1 MVEND
6 WKAGEVEDYKQRS
19 RRLFPVFSLV
29 MDVQTGVY
37 DLSRYVTPP
46 PEPVMKH
53 RLQWHGAPSPWKAS
67 NGDRPVVAASNPCRC
82 CSIGRSVIKTIRTE
96 YSTIDA
102 LQESRDCSDDAM
114 GRGRGEV
121 APDVVSAWS
130 SRGQRGP
137 SLSVSHNSAVRSI
150 HGTDGLSPP
159 DSAGM
164 RMLLAVARE
173 VR

>member
-19 RRLFPVFSLV
+19 RRLFPVFSLL

-82 CSIGRSVIKTIRTE
+82 CSIGRSVIKTIRTV

-121 APDVVSAWS
+121 APDVVSALS
-130 SRGQRGP
+130 QEVNADR
-137 SLSVSHNSAVRSI
+137 LSVSLTTLLCDPFTAQTGSR
-150 HGTDGLSPP
+150 PP
-159 DSAGM
+159 TRPG
-164 RMLLAVARE
+164 
-173 VR
+173 